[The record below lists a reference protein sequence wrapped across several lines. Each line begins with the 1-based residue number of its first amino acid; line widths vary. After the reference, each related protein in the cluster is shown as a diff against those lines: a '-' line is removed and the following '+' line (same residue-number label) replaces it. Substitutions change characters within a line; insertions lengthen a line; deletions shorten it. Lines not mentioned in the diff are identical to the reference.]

1 MALKSAVLV
10 GMIAAVGIPYAL
22 ADLDTDFGRFIRDSA
37 IRIDLGGTYIG
48 WSWTLFALVTLFAW
62 GFFAWANK

>member
-1 MALKSAVLV
+1 MALKSAVIV
-10 GMIAAVGIPYAL
+10 GMIAAIGIPYAL

-37 IRIDLGGTYIG
+37 IRIDLGSTQIA